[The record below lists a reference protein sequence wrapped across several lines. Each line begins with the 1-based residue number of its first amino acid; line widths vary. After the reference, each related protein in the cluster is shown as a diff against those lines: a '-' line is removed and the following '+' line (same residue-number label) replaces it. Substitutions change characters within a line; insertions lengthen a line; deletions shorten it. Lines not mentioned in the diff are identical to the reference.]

1 MSRLRINILIGIFLF
16 VRAASAQENRDSLA
30 VVSQDWKKTKVKK
43 GVVWK
48 QGHFNNLFDS
58 EQEINYVEIDLKNN
72 LKKLHLA
79 AEPSELKP
87 TSQLALEHGASV
99 AVNGGFFDMKNGG
112 ATDFIQVDNNVVN
125 RTRKKSDRG
134 NALLLLSEKE
144 VKIKAAADTLYEAE
158 RYPNVMLSGPL
169 LVAGGNPYPLT
180 KNAFNDNR
188 HPRTAIALTGD
199 DKLLLLVVDGRNKS
213 SHGMKLHELS
223 SILRWLG
230 AKEAMNLDGGGSST
244 LYIEGATE
252 NGVVSYPS
260 DNKLFDHEGERAV
273 ANIIYL
279 K

>member
-16 VRAASAQENRDSLA
+16 VTAASAQENRDSLA

-213 SHGMKLHELS
+213 SHGMNLHELS

>member
-16 VRAASAQENRDSLA
+16 VTAASAQENRDSLA

-213 SHGMKLHELS
+213 SHGMNLHELS

-252 NGVVSYPS
+252 NGVVSYTS